1 MAAVALHFTWYN
13 FCRVHQTLRV
23 TPAMEAG
30 ITEPVWS
37 IADIVALPMQ
47 PRKSG
52 LSEFGDLQFAGMN
65 RRSAVQRIAFHQLPR
80 WVRLAAAL
88 TLFNTWVLIAEFVID
103 RYGLDE
109 FLPFYRYGDVCL
121 WDIAVIIGIAVLFVR
136 ASRIP
141 RDSASLAGNPAVPT
155 R

>member
-1 MAAVALHFTWYN
+1 
-13 FCRVHQTLRV
+13 
-23 TPAMEAG
+23 
-30 ITEPVWS
+30 
-37 IADIVALPMQ
+37 
-47 PRKSG
+47 
-52 LSEFGDLQFAGMN
+52 MN

-109 FLPFYRYGDVCL
+109 SLPFYRYGDVCL

-136 ASRIP
+136 ASKTP
-141 RDSASLAGNPAVPT
+141 RDSASLAGNASAN
-155 R
+155 